1 MTLSKFW
8 TLMTLIMAGSTVHG
22 FVTPS
27 FGVGQRSVT
36 ISKMV
41 ASNLEDQND
50 LVLRNK
56 NDQED
61 ALKRMLDWMDNKMQ
75 HVATANNPA
84 EAFGQRE

>member
-1 MTLSKFW
+1 
-8 TLMTLIMAGSTVHG
+8 MTLIMAGSTVHG

-41 ASNLEDQND
+41 ASNLEDPDD

-84 EAFGQRE
+84 EAFGQRK

>member
-1 MTLSKFW
+1 
-8 TLMTLIMAGSTVHG
+8 MTLIMAGSTVHG

-41 ASNLEDQND
+41 ASNLEDPDD

>member
-1 MTLSKFW
+1 
-8 TLMTLIMAGSTVHG
+8 MTLIMAGSTVHG

-41 ASNLEDQND
+41 ASNLEDPDD
-50 LVLRNK
+50 LVFRNK